1 MLRIIHTA
9 DWHLGKMLGELSREQ
24 EHQMFLD
31 FLLSTIRNEQADV
44 LLIAGDVF
52 DSANP
57 PQSAVALYYNFLS
70 RLHQQCNC
78 QVIIT
83 AGNHDSPAHLEAPK
97 ELLKQLHVHVV
108 GHLPENINDL
118 LIPFPSAED
127 PRVIIAAVPFLRDR
141 DLRSGQSGQSA
152 ADIQQALGRAI
163 AACYQSAA
171 DNASAMGKNRSVLIA
186 MGHLTV
192 SGASSSDS
200 ERDIHIGGLGAV
212 SADCFPPSFDY
223 VALGHLHRP
232 QRCGKHE
239 HIRYAG
245 SPLPLSF
252 SEANDSKELRM
263 LEIDA
268 LGRINQ
274 RCIVIPLPRILMQV
288 KTNTADVAKVLGK
301 LAEKFHTLD
310 DAVLKPWLELL
321 IDDPVPGDNMV
332 EKIAELTR
340 EAPFSVI
347 RILNSRSANPAEIGM
362 ENLNEDGAIDTLLN
376 SPAHLFQLRLDQE
389 ENLSQQQKEAVILTF
404 GHLLSIHQAE

>member
-9 DWHLGKMLGELSREQ
+9 DWHLGKMLGDLSREQ
-24 EHQMFLD
+24 EHEIFLD
-31 FLLSTIRNEQADV
+31 FLLSTIRDEQVDI

-97 ELLKQLHVHVV
+97 ELLKQLRAHVV
-108 GHLPENINDL
+108 GHLPENIVDM

-152 ADIQQALGRAI
+152 AEIQQTLGRAI
-163 AACYQSAA
+163 ATCYQSAA
-171 DNASAMGKNRSVLIA
+171 DNAITMGKNRAILIA

-192 SGASSSDS
+192 SGTASSDS

-212 SADCFPPSFDY
+212 SIDCFPSSFCY

-232 QRCGKHE
+232 QGCSKRE
-239 HIRYAG
+239 NIRYAG

-252 SEANDSKELRM
+252 SEANDIKELRM

-268 LGRINQ
+268 QGRINQ
-274 RCIVIPLPRILMQV
+274 RSIVIPLPRMLLQV
-288 KTNTADVAKVLGK
+288 KTSTADVANVLHE
-301 LAEKFHTLD
+301 LAAKFSPLKY
-310 DAVLKPWLELL
+310 AALKPWLEL
-321 IDDPVPGDNMV
+321 IIEDPLPGDNMV
-332 EKIAELTR
+332 EKIAELTMK
-340 EAPFSVI
+340 APFTVI
-347 RILNSRSANPAEIGM
+347 RILNNKSANPAEISM
-362 ENLNEDGAIDTLLN
+362 ENLNEDRAIDTLLN

-389 ENLSQQQKEAVILTF
+389 ETLSHQQKQAVSLTF
-404 GHLLSIHQAE
+404 GHLLNIHQED

>member
-9 DWHLGKMLGELSREQ
+9 DWHLGKMLGELSRDQ
-24 EHQMFLD
+24 EHEMFLD
-31 FLLSTIRNEQADV
+31 FLLSTIREEKVDV

-78 QVIIT
+78 QVVIT

-97 ELLKQLHVHVV
+97 ELLRQMRAHVV
-108 GHLPENINDL
+108 GHLPENIDDL
-118 LIPFPSAED
+118 LIPIPSAEN

-141 DLRSGQSGQSA
+141 DLRSGHSGQSA
-152 ADIQQALGRAI
+152 AEIQQTLGRAI
-163 AACYQSAA
+163 TACYQSAA
-171 DNASAMGKNRSVLIA
+171 DNAIVMGKSRAVLIA

-192 SGASSSDS
+192 IGAASSDS
-200 ERDIHIGGLGAV
+200 ERDIHIGGLGAI
-212 SADCFPPSFDY
+212 SADCFPPSFCY

-232 QRCGKHE
+232 QHSGEHG

-252 SEANDSKELRM
+252 SEANDIKELRL

-268 LGRINQ
+268 QGRTDQ
-274 RCIVIPLPRILMQV
+274 RSIIIPLPRMLLQV
-288 KTNTADVAKVLGK
+288 KSHTVDVAKVMNA
-301 LAEKFHTLD
+301 LAEKFQALDHT
-310 DAVLKPWLELL
+310 ALKPWLELV
-321 IDDPVPGDNMV
+321 IEDPVPGDNMM
-332 EKIAELTR
+332 EKIAELTMD
-340 EAPFSVI
+340 APFTVI
-347 RILNSRSANPAEIGM
+347 RILNIKSANPAEIII

-389 ENLSQQQKEAVILTF
+389 ENLSQQQKETLALTF
-404 GHLLSIHQAE
+404 DHLLGLHHRE

>member
-31 FLLSTIRNEQADV
+31 FLLSTIRNEQVDV

-78 QVIIT
+78 QVIIS

-152 ADIQQALGRAI
+152 AEIQQALGRAI
-163 AACYQSAA
+163 AACYQFAA

-212 SADCFPPSFDY
+212 SIDCFPSSFCY

-252 SEANDSKELRM
+252 SEANDSKELCM

-268 LGRINQ
+268 QGRINQ

-288 KTNTADVAKVLGK
+288 KTNTADVAKALGK

-310 DAVLKPWLELL
+310 NAILKPWLELL

-347 RILNSRSANPAEIGM
+347 RILNNRSANPAEIGI
-362 ENLNEDGAIDTLLN
+362 ETLNEDGAIDTLLN

-389 ENLSQQQKEAVILTF
+389 ENLSQQQIEAVILTF

>member
-31 FLLSTIRNEQADV
+31 FLLSTIRNEQVDV

-118 LIPFPSAED
+118 LIPFPSAEA

-152 ADIQQALGRAI
+152 AEIQQTLGKAI
-163 AACYQSAA
+163 AACYQTAA

-212 SADCFPPSFDY
+212 SADCFPPSFVY

-288 KTNTADVAKVLGK
+288 KTNTADVAKVLGE

-321 IDDPVPGDNMV
+321 IDDPFPGDNMV